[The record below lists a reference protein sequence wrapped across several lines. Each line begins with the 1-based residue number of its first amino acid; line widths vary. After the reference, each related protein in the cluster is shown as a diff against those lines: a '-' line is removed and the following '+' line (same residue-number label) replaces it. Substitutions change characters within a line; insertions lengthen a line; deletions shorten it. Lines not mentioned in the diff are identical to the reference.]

1 MATSKMVKTESEMTP
16 SERAQLTA
24 QRVRDREKAAAEK
37 KKEQEKPT
45 VLDRLRNMVSPRK
58 TSGDKK
64 NVRDS
69 LSKEDM
75 MADIEEEKQ
84 MKKAEAA
91 AKDLSVTGFKKGGM
105 VTARGQGRVR
115 TKKATRIC

>member
-1 MATSKMVKTESEMTP
+1 MATSKMVKKESEITS

-24 QRVRDREKAAAEK
+24 QRVRDREK

-45 VLDRLRNMVSPRK
+45 LVDRLRGMVSPRK